1 MVEVLGMTYNNP
13 INALTSFA
21 GTHTCGAASPLCPT
35 CLRPLL
41 ESYVLME
48 KPTHLLTNKPIFIL
62 GIPALILILLAVLF
76 QFAVVTGIE
85 KGTLEGK
92 VYSISQRPLGGGN
105 QNVRKVD
112 LAKVKI
118 LDGTFIMVR
127 CESYCQLDQEIKV
140 TVYKPLFSSELRYVY
155 ERT

>member
-1 MVEVLGMTYNNP
+1 
-13 INALTSFA
+13 
-21 GTHTCGAASPLCPT
+21 
-35 CLRPLL
+35 
-41 ESYVLME
+41 ME
-48 KPTHLLTNKPIFIL
+48 KPIHLLTSKPIFIL

-76 QFAVVTGIE
+76 QFTVVTGIE

-92 VYSISQRPLGGGN
+92 VHSISQRPLGGGS
-105 QNVRKVD
+105 QNARKVD